1 MCFATLTFFESL
13 ALGMIGLG
21 SILLM
26 IEACAVLFARYE
38 ERNAFLRDL
47 NG

>member
-1 MCFATLTFFESL
+1 MCSASLTFFESL
-13 ALGMIGLG
+13 ALGTIGLG

-26 IEACAVLFARYE
+26 IEGCAFFFARHE
-38 ERNAFLRDL
+38 KRNAFLSAQ

>member
-21 SILLM
+21 SIFLM
-26 IEACAVLFARYE
+26 IEACSVLFARNE
-38 ERNAFLRDL
+38 KRNAFLRDL

>member
-1 MCFATLTFFESL
+1 MCFATLTLFESL
-13 ALGMIGLG
+13 ALGTLGLG

-26 IEACAVLFARYE
+26 IEACAVLFARNE
-38 ERNAFLRDL
+38 KRNAFLHDL